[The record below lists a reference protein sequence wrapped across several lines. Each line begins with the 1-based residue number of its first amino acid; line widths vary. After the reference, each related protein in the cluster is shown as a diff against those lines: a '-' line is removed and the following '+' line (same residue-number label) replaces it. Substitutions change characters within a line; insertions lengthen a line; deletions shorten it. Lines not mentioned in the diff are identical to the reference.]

1 MFVKSAVI
9 RFSLFLFYFI
19 SFFSCYCVGRLVQLV
34 AWAENIQLHISYV
47 RTCEI

>member
-9 RFSLFLFYFI
+9 RFFLFFILFYFI
-19 SFFSCYCVGRLVQLV
+19 FSCYCVGRLVQLV
-34 AWAENIQLHISYV
+34 AWAKNIQLHISYV